1 LFLVVTVCVL
11 NQSKDHW
18 LLSDALN
25 NAITMSSKLREFVGI
40 IHNLDQFMNDDF
52 GIILEL
58 CLFAF
63 NIKKEVCGVL
73 DSFLSFLENYE
84 ERKAH
89 NMFSLML
96 DPRFKSLHLVFSF
109 IGYEQGISIVEGY
122 DQKSLQPM
130 FLKCFHHLHHVE
142 NYDIE
147 STKHRSYENNSLDI
161 FEMTTSTSEL
171 VVELVNRELLI
182 FRRFQ
187 VDLKEIK

>member
-1 LFLVVTVCVL
+1 LFQEALLFRKAIVLCYSSQTTIHVSSRIPLIITWHICQTIIDCLSLVVTVCVL

-25 NAITMSSKLREFVGI
+25 NAITMSSKLKEFVGI

-96 DPRFKSLHLVFSF
+96 DPRFKSLHWYFHLLVMN
-109 IGYEQGISIVEGY
+109 
-122 DQKSLQPM
+122 KA
-130 FLKCFHHLHHVE
+130 FLL
-142 NYDIE
+142 
-147 STKHRSYENNSLDI
+147 
-161 FEMTTSTSEL
+161 
-171 VVELVNRELLI
+171 
-182 FRRFQ
+182 
-187 VDLKEIK
+187 